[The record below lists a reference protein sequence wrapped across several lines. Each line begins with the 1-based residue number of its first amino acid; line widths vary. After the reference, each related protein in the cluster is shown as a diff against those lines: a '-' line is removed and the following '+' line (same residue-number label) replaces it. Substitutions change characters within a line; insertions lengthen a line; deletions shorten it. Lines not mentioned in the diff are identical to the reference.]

1 LRVRGLICRYIGPAA
16 RGRLAA
22 IKTTKKWKVI
32 PMSPALERF
41 ESAVQILIGDGPV
54 KLRLV
59 RAYTE
64 YLEDVLDP
72 EVPLSAGGPLN
83 ELHDALHRVAPI
95 GNETP
100 VRASVQKM
108 SSGEAAWHAG
118 MILRLY
124 VELLTQPRRVEPLK
138 IVETAPPPQFLA
150 GGG

>member
-1 LRVRGLICRYIGPAA
+1 
-16 RGRLAA
+16 
-22 IKTTKKWKVI
+22 
-32 PMSPALERF
+32 MSPALERF
-41 ESAVQILIGDGPV
+41 EAAVQILIGDGPV

-64 YLEDVLDP
+64 HLEEVLDA
-72 EVPLSAGGPLN
+72 EVPVSAGGPLN

-95 GNETP
+95 GTETP

-138 IVETAPPPQFLA
+138 IVETAPLPQFLA